1 MREPV
6 LSANQTLSPGRSV
19 ESFSRTLSG
28 KLFILVCT
36 ISLSCL
42 KLRVEPVLPVNEEL
56 VAPQATTS
64 MQVVISGEDV
74 SRKDF
79 ARAVT
84 VSRIFS
90 SRLTNET
97 GSIEDLLNAA
107 IAEAFRRKAIGVCK
121 SECKQKLEI
130 HFERFVFAWI
140 PPREFIETPD
150 PRYRG
155 VVRID
160 LQIQTTID
168 GKTSPFAYVRDVA
181 ALPGEEGGVLSLEIR
196 RGLRAYVEWL
206 MGRL

>member
-1 MREPV
+1 MREPE
-6 LSANQTLSPGRSV
+6 LSANQTFSSGHSM
-19 ESFSRTLSG
+19 ESRPSSLIA
-28 KLFILVCT
+28 KLLILACT

-42 KLRVEPVLPVNEEL
+42 KLHVEPVLPVNEEL
-56 VAPQATTS
+56 VPPQANTS

-74 SRKDF
+74 SRRDF

-84 VSRIFS
+84 VSRVFS

-97 GSIEDLLNAA
+97 GSIEDLLNVA
-107 IAEAFRRKAIGVCK
+107 IAEAFRRKAIGICK
-121 SECKQKLEI
+121 SECNHKLEI
-130 HFERFVFAWI
+130 HFDRFVFAWI

-168 GKTSPFAYVRDVA
+168 GRTSPFTYARDVA
-181 ALPGEEGGVLSLEIR
+181 ALPGEESGILSLEIR